1 MGSTSR
7 ARIALIND
15 DPVFLEL
22 MHDLLQKE
30 EGYQVLICKES
41 SNAYA
46 FVKEQRPDLI
56 VLDIRM
62 GGEETGWKILELLSL
77 DPDTQP
83 IPVIVCSAA
92 LPNLK
97 QHGPLLK
104 KYGAGVLPKPFDL
117 DALLAKI
124 QVALRKGKTGLE
136 DGQRT
141 RVLGQ

>member
-41 SNAYA
+41 TNAYQ

-92 LPNLK
+92 IRSLK
-97 QHGPLLK
+97 DHEPLLK
-104 KYGAGVLPKPFDL
+104 KYGVGVLPKPFDM
-117 DALLAKI
+117 DALLDKVR
-124 QVALRKGKTGLE
+124 VALRKGKTGLE